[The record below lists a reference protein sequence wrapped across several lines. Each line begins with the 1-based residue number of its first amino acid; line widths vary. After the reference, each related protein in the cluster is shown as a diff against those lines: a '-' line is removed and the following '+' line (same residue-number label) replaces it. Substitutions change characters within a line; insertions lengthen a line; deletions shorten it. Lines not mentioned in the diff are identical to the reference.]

1 MSDSDVAK
9 KLQSM
14 STRAFLLIIRIKTSC
29 CVLFSQSNKE
39 FTLIYPLNASALN
52 KQRMLLKQSRNTL
65 YNL

>member
-29 CVLFSQSNKE
+29 CVLFSQS
-39 FTLIYPLNASALN
+39 
-52 KQRMLLKQSRNTL
+52 KQRIHF
-65 YNL
+65 NLPTQCISFKSTEYVIKAV